1 MFSKRTWTDV
11 LFAVVL
17 PAAVIGGV
25 YYFGFRD
32 EPVSEGASLPGAE
45 AHARGARVKE
55 ALRILET
62 IQFSQAGA
70 MLNSP
75 VFNSLTDFTVPIGQE
90 TFGRENPFTRPPVV
104 QRLHDLNPNKT
115 VPTGG
120 TATTPSPSTNT
131 KIDQLNNAGSVRR

>member
-17 PAAVIGGV
+17 PAVLIGGI
-25 YYFGFRD
+25 YYFGFRE
-32 EPVSEGASLPGAE
+32 EPAADGASLPGAE
-45 AHARGARVKE
+45 THARGARVKE

-75 VFNSLTDFTVPIGQE
+75 VFNSLTDFTVPLGE
-90 TFGRENPFTRPPVV
+90 DSYGRENPFSRPPTV
-104 QRLHDLNPNKT
+104 QRLYDLNPTKT
-115 VPTGG
+115 PAGSTPG
-120 TATTPSPSTNT
+120 TTPNIPPNQ
-131 KIDQLNNAGSVRR
+131 KLDQLNTAGSVKR